1 MHFFLIY
8 GTLYDMLYI
17 QIIQQ
22 QWKAAASV
30 YFKQMKSKFIS
41 DKEDTMKKVSRIY
54 ERMERDREILE
65 AVIEARTGEGIKQGP
80 VYKMINMSMEDYSTD
95 QNHQSND
102 NLVTVNF
109 EIDRD
114 IYDQCNELFTQLGT
128 TVEDMALGFIKF
140 CVKNPEIITAYIK
153 ENADKELKQE
163 VYEAVYAIAAKKV

>member
-1 MHFFLIY
+1 
-8 GTLYDMLYI
+8 
-17 QIIQQ
+17 
-22 QWKAAASV
+22 
-30 YFKQMKSKFIS
+30 
-41 DKEDTMKKVSRIY
+41 MKKVSHIY

-65 AVIEARTGEGIKQGP
+65 AAIKARTGDGIKQGP